1 LIEMPVFFI
10 EPEALQDDG
19 ITVIGSLAHH
29 LIDSLR
35 VQPGEQL
42 WLGLNHGSRFRGR
55 VLHTEPG
62 RLTAKIL
69 FTSTPPTPSCPAI
82 TVGLGL
88 IKNEHMDW
96 AIQKATELGVTRLV
110 PLTTTRS
117 VIRVPAER
125 IPHRTARW
133 QTIAHEA
140 AQQSMRWEIPEV
152 TAPVSLDEWCGRER
166 ETACRLLLWE
176 NPQGSPLGE
185 SLRGKPCPGSIAMG
199 IGPEGGF
206 DAQEVIQAEHYGFEK
221 VSLGSRILRTESALL
236 TALAIIQYEWG
247 DVG

>member
-1 LIEMPVFFI
+1 MPVYFI

-19 ITVIGSLAHH
+19 IAITGSLAHH
-29 LIDSLR
+29 LIESLR
-35 VQPGEQL
+35 VHPGEEL
-42 WLGLNHGSRFRGR
+42 WLGLSRGPRFRSR
-55 VLHTEPG
+55 VLHAESG
-62 RLTAKIL
+62 RLTARIL
-69 FTSTPPTPSCPAI
+69 STCTPPTSSMPPI

-110 PLTTTRS
+110 PLTTMRS
-117 VIRVPAER
+117 VTRIPAER

-133 QTIAHEA
+133 RTIAHEA

-152 TAPVSLDEWCGRER
+152 TAPTSLKEWCERER

-176 NPQGSPLGE
+176 NPQGRPLGE
-185 SLRGKPCPGSIAMG
+185 SLRGKPRPDAIAMG

-206 DAQEVIQAEHYGFEK
+206 DEQEVTEAEHYGFDK
-221 VSLGSRILRTESALL
+221 ASLGPRILRTESAVL